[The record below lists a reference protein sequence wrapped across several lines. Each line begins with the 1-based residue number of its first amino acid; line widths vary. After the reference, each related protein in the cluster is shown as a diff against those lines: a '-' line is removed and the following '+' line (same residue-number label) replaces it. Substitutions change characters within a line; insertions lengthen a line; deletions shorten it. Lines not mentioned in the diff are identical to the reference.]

1 MEYLEFDSLIHAL
14 NNINNTRKYWMIRTM
29 SGSYYGDFT
38 RNNYVAVGYNDITLD
53 YLQHLPVTENEA
65 KEQLKIKFSEKYP
78 TIKNT
83 GYPVA
88 QILRFTRD
96 IKIGDVVIIPSSS
109 ATHVAIG
116 LVKSDLYEEKNPV
129 IDSEHHCEFTKRRQ
143 IDWHYYGRRSFL
155 PPNLQLMFTSRHIL
169 SDVTNYAAY
178 VDSVINDFYIKDE
191 IYNLVLRIRTQKDVS
206 LDDFCDLKAISIL
219 IDNFCR
225 MHGIPSD
232 GSLTMKIQMESPGW
246 LKLST
251 KIWII
256 LLLFGM
262 FIVFINGGGIKY
274 KDLDIHTDGLIG
286 EINNFLD
293 READREL
300 VKAAARAIDSLQI
313 KKPEDIQ
320 PIIDI
325 LKAKNEGRDKY

>member
-1 MEYLEFDSLIHAL
+1 
-14 NNINNTRKYWMIRTM
+14 MIRTM
-29 SGSYYGDFT
+29 GGSYYGDFT

-53 YLQHLPVTENEA
+53 YLQHLPVTDNEA

-78 TIKNT
+78 TKQNT
-83 GYPVA
+83 GYPVS
-88 QILRFTRD
+88 QILRFARD
-96 IKIGDVVIIPSSS
+96 IKIGDVVIIPSSN

-116 LVKSDLYEEKNPV
+116 VVKSDLYEEQNPI
-129 IDSEHHCEFTKRRQ
+129 IDSEHHCEFTKRRK

-178 VDSVINDFYIKDE
+178 VDSVINDFYVKDD

-219 IDNFCR
+219 IDDFCR
-225 MHGIPSD
+225 IHDIPSE

-251 KIWII
+251 TGIKK
-256 LLLFGM
+256 LLLFGL
-262 FIVFINGGGIKY
+262 FSIAINGGGIKY
-274 KDLDIHTDGLIG
+274 DKEEGLNIHTDGLIG
-286 EINNFLD
+286 SINNYLD

-300 VKAAARAIDSLQI
+300 VEAAARAMDSLQI
-313 KKPEDIQ
+313 KKPEDLQ